1 MNTRK
6 EELKKLII
14 KGLIGVAVGVIL
26 ATSSGGKEW
35 WGVLLF
41 AIFFAGVPYGWQF
54 SGKVITFGVVGSLPV
69 MIIFYMLRLVVAM
82 VTGWIAY
89 PIALIRAIVRLRAP
103 EEAEARERTGRRS
116 FLAPHRATLPRG
128 RNSILPPAGRR
139 ISWH

>member
-6 EELKKLII
+6 EELKRLII
-14 KGLIGVAVGVIL
+14 KGLIGVAVGVVL
-26 ATSSGGKEW
+26 AISSGDKDW

-41 AIFFAGVPYGWQF
+41 AIFFAGVPYGWQL

-82 VTGWIAY
+82 VTGWVAY

-103 EEAEARERTGRRS
+103 EEAEAQE
-116 FLAPHRATLPRG
+116 
-128 RNSILPPAGRR
+128 
-139 ISWH
+139 

>member
-14 KGLIGVAVGVIL
+14 KGLIGVVAGVIL
-26 ATSSGGKEW
+26 ATSSGDKEW

-41 AIFFAGVPYGWQF
+41 AIFFVGVPYGWQL

-82 VTGWIAY
+82 VTGWVAY
-89 PIALIRAIVRLRAP
+89 PIALIRAVVRLRAP
-103 EEAEARERTGRRS
+103 EEAEAQE
-116 FLAPHRATLPRG
+116 
-128 RNSILPPAGRR
+128 
-139 ISWH
+139 

>member
-14 KGLIGVAVGVIL
+14 KGLIGVVVGVIL
-26 ATSSGGKEW
+26 ATSTGDKEW

-41 AIFFAGVPYGWQF
+41 AIFFAGVPYGWQL
-54 SGKVITFGVVGSLPV
+54 SGKVIIFGVVGSLPV

-89 PIALIRAIVRLRAP
+89 PIALIRAAVRLRAP
-103 EEAEARERTGRRS
+103 EEAEAQE
-116 FLAPHRATLPRG
+116 
-128 RNSILPPAGRR
+128 
-139 ISWH
+139 

>member
-14 KGLIGVAVGVIL
+14 KGLIGVVVGVVL
-26 ATSSGGKEW
+26 ATSTGDREW

-41 AIFFAGVPYGWQF
+41 AIFFAGVPYGWQL

-89 PIALIRAIVRLRAP
+89 PIALIKAVAHLRVP
-103 EEAEARERTGRRS
+103 NDSEAAE
-116 FLAPHRATLPRG
+116 
-128 RNSILPPAGRR
+128 
-139 ISWH
+139 

>member
-14 KGLIGVAVGVIL
+14 KGLIGVVVGVVL
-26 ATSSGGKEW
+26 ATSTGDREW
-35 WGVLLF
+35 WGVLIF
-41 AIFFAGVPYGWQF
+41 AIFFAGVPYGWQL
-54 SGKVITFGVVGSLPV
+54 SGKVITFGVVGSLPA

-103 EEAEARERTGRRS
+103 EEAEARE
-116 FLAPHRATLPRG
+116 
-128 RNSILPPAGRR
+128 
-139 ISWH
+139 

>member
-14 KGLIGVAVGVIL
+14 KGLIGVVVGVIL
-26 ATSSGGKEW
+26 ATSTGDKGW

-41 AIFFAGVPYGWQF
+41 AIFFAGVPYGWQL

-82 VTGWIAY
+82 VTGWVAY
-89 PIALIRAIVRLRAP
+89 PIALIRAVVRLRAP
-103 EEAEARERTGRRS
+103 EEAEAQE
-116 FLAPHRATLPRG
+116 
-128 RNSILPPAGRR
+128 
-139 ISWH
+139 

>member
-14 KGLIGVAVGVIL
+14 KGLIGVVVGVVL
-26 ATSSGGKEW
+26 AISSGDKDW

-41 AIFFAGVPYGWQF
+41 TIFFAGVPYGWQL

-82 VTGWIAY
+82 VTGWVAY

-103 EEAEARERTGRRS
+103 EEAEAQE
-116 FLAPHRATLPRG
+116 
-128 RNSILPPAGRR
+128 
-139 ISWH
+139 

>member
-14 KGLIGVAVGVIL
+14 KGLIGVVVGVIL
-26 ATSSGGKEW
+26 ATSTGDKEW

-41 AIFFAGVPYGWQF
+41 AIFFAGVPYGWQL

-82 VTGWIAY
+82 VTGWVAY
-89 PIALIRAIVRLRAP
+89 PIALIRAVVRLRAP
-103 EEAEARERTGRRS
+103 GEAEAQE
-116 FLAPHRATLPRG
+116 
-128 RNSILPPAGRR
+128 
-139 ISWH
+139 

>member
-14 KGLIGVAVGVIL
+14 KGLIGVVVGVVL
-26 ATSSGGKEW
+26 ATSTGDKEW

-41 AIFFAGVPYGWQF
+41 AIFFAGVLYGWQL

-82 VTGWIAY
+82 VTGWVAY
-89 PIALIRAIVRLRAP
+89 PIALIRAVVRLRAP
-103 EEAEARERTGRRS
+103 EEAEAQE
-116 FLAPHRATLPRG
+116 
-128 RNSILPPAGRR
+128 
-139 ISWH
+139 

>member
-14 KGLIGVAVGVIL
+14 KGLIGVVVGVIL
-26 ATSSGGKEW
+26 ATSSGDKEW

-41 AIFFAGVPYGWQF
+41 AIFFAGVPYGWQL

-89 PIALIRAIVRLRAP
+89 PIALIRAIARLRAL
-103 EEAEARERTGRRS
+103 EEAEAQE
-116 FLAPHRATLPRG
+116 
-128 RNSILPPAGRR
+128 
-139 ISWH
+139 

>member
-14 KGLIGVAVGVIL
+14 KGLIGVVVGVIL
-26 ATSSGGKEW
+26 ATSTGDREW
-35 WGVLLF
+35 WGVLIF
-41 AIFFAGVPYGWQF
+41 AIFFAGVPYGWQL

-89 PIALIRAIVRLRAP
+89 PIALIQAVVRLRVP
-103 EEAEARERTGRRS
+103 EETEAAE
-116 FLAPHRATLPRG
+116 
-128 RNSILPPAGRR
+128 
-139 ISWH
+139 

>member
-14 KGLIGVAVGVIL
+14 KGLIGVVAAVIL
-26 ATSSGGKEW
+26 ATSSGDKEW

-41 AIFFAGVPYGWQF
+41 AIFFAGVPYGWQL

-82 VTGWIAY
+82 VTGWVAY
-89 PIALIRAIVRLRAP
+89 PIALIRAVVRLRAP
-103 EEAEARERTGRRS
+103 EEAEAQE
-116 FLAPHRATLPRG
+116 
-128 RNSILPPAGRR
+128 
-139 ISWH
+139 

>member
-14 KGLIGVAVGVIL
+14 KGLIGVVVGVIL
-26 ATSSGGKEW
+26 ATSTGDKEW

-41 AIFFAGVPYGWQF
+41 AIFFAGVPYGWQL

-82 VTGWIAY
+82 VTGWVAY
-89 PIALIRAIVRLRAP
+89 PIALTRAVVRLRAP
-103 EEAEARERTGRRS
+103 EEAEAQG
-116 FLAPHRATLPRG
+116 
-128 RNSILPPAGRR
+128 
-139 ISWH
+139 

>member
-14 KGLIGVAVGVIL
+14 KGLIGVAVGVVL
-26 ATSSGGKEW
+26 ATSNGDKDW

-41 AIFFAGVPYGWQF
+41 AIFFAGVPYGWQL

-89 PIALIRAIVRLRAP
+89 PIALIRAAVRLRAP
-103 EEAEARERTGRRS
+103 EEAEAQG
-116 FLAPHRATLPRG
+116 
-128 RNSILPPAGRR
+128 
-139 ISWH
+139 

>member
-14 KGLIGVAVGVIL
+14 KGLIGVVAGVIL
-26 ATSSGGKEW
+26 ATSSGDKEW

-41 AIFFAGVPYGWQF
+41 AIFFAGVPYGWQL

-82 VTGWIAY
+82 VTDWVAY
-89 PIALIRAIVRLRAP
+89 PIALIRAVVRLRAP
-103 EEAEARERTGRRS
+103 EEAEAQE
-116 FLAPHRATLPRG
+116 
-128 RNSILPPAGRR
+128 
-139 ISWH
+139 

>member
-14 KGLIGVAVGVIL
+14 KGLIGVVVGVIL
-26 ATSSGGKEW
+26 ATSTGDKEW

-41 AIFFAGVPYGWQF
+41 AIFFAGVPYGWQL

-82 VTGWIAY
+82 VTGWVAY
-89 PIALIRAIVRLRAP
+89 PIALIRAVVQLRAP
-103 EEAEARERTGRRS
+103 EEAKAQE
-116 FLAPHRATLPRG
+116 
-128 RNSILPPAGRR
+128 
-139 ISWH
+139 

>member
-1 MNTRK
+1 MNTGK

-14 KGLIGVAVGVIL
+14 KGLIGVVVGVIL
-26 ATSSGGKEW
+26 ATSTGDKEW

-41 AIFFAGVPYGWQF
+41 AIFFAGVPYGWQL

-82 VTGWIAY
+82 VTGWVAY

-103 EEAEARERTGRRS
+103 EEAEAQE
-116 FLAPHRATLPRG
+116 
-128 RNSILPPAGRR
+128 
-139 ISWH
+139 